1 MTHLCVSRSG
11 PYIVLDIKA
20 NAFLHHM
27 VRNITGSLLLVGQ
40 GLQPVEWIAEVLAA
54 RDRNLAGPTAKA
66 GDSIWWTWI
75 TRRSW
80 GCRGCRWAVV
90 AAGLGTGYDQFL
102 VTGPENLWFNDPS
115 FIAIELLSH

>member
-80 GCRGCRWAVV
+80 GCRGCRSACC
-90 AAGLGTGYDQFL
+90 GCRTRHRYDQF
-102 VTGPENLWFNDPS
+102 
-115 FIAIELLSH
+115 